1 METDHTHSK
10 IQEIIQ
16 EHKNRLTASDN
27 YQWGY
32 RFTVFKDVFSPFIAP
47 SGRLGLTFASLPDF
61 RGKRV
66 LDVGCGSGVIACLM
80 ALNGASKVVGID
92 INPSAIENAEKNS
105 SNLKLTDKLEFRLG
119 SLLTPVQKEESFDIV
134 YADLPFT
141 DGIPNDILEAA
152 FYDPQLN
159 SIKALIDTFPTVRG
173 LQNAKLYLAISAA
186 DANELKSVAVLLQLS
201 WNDFISHKL
210 PWINLQI
217 TELHRDEDSV

>member
-1 METDHTHSK
+1 METAYTHS
-10 IQEIIQ
+10 IIQ
-16 EHKNRLTASDN
+16 EVIQKHRNRLSASDDSE
-27 YQWGY
+27 WGY

-66 LDVGCGSGVIACLM
+66 LDVGCGSGIIACLM

-105 SNLKLTDKLEFRLG
+105 SNLRLTETIEFRLG
-119 SLLTPVQKEESFDIV
+119 SLLAPVQEEESFDIV

-159 SIKALIDTFPTVRG
+159 SIKTLIETFPTVRG
-173 LQNAKLYLAISAA
+173 LQKAKLYLAISATDA
-186 DANELKSVAVLLQLS
+186 DELRSVAASLQLS

-210 PWINLQI
+210 PWIDLQI
-217 TELHRDEDSV
+217 AELNRDME